1 MTRKRTVPAGTPTV
15 WGLREGFLVI
25 ITTLQLPQADIEIL
39 VLYEIVLF
47 NNLVKKSLVS
57 PRFTLIIRI
66 NSSTF
71 CVRSEAF
78 HRSVYYFRP

>member
-39 VLYEIVLF
+39 VLYEIV
-47 NNLVKKSLVS
+47 VS
-57 PRFTLIIRI
+57 AVFML
-66 NSSTF
+66 
-71 CVRSEAF
+71 
-78 HRSVYYFRP
+78 